1 VLKGEEREGMWGAYD
16 CTALMRL
23 QWNVGGGGGAC
34 NRIALT
40 VV

>member
-1 VLKGEEREGMWGAYD
+1 MLKGEEREGIVGRVRLYGPNGVAVEREGMW
-16 CTALMRL
+16 
-23 QWNVGGGGGAC
+23 GAC